1 MSVRPSCWT
10 KSSKSFTLRVASGRS
25 YTRQH
30 AAIQVSLA
38 GLGRP
43 RSIAGGGD
51 LTPRYCDVFRAGQ
64 DGHVGKP
71 VCEFI
76 AARGSPF
83 AQVSPLGQLGESDER
98 DQRVTTGKAREHRHG
113 QLALETERSNVG
125 IENDR
130 VHSPGTLRQFSA
142 ASGVGVVQE
151 LL

>member
-1 MSVRPSCWT
+1 MLDEVV
-10 KSSKSFTLRVASGRS
+10 KVLHVARGKG
-25 YTRQH
+25 QVVH
-30 AAIQVSLA
+30 QAAR
-38 GLGRP
+38 GNLGVVGWSWP
-43 RSIAGGGD
+43 AAFDCGGGD

-71 VCEFI
+71 VCEFT

-98 DQRVTTGKAREHRHG
+98 DQRATAGKASEHRHG

-130 VHSPGTLRQFSA
+130 VHSAGTLRQFSA
-142 ASGVGVVQE
+142 TGCVGVVEE
-151 LL
+151 LV